1 MRYTN
6 VMGNK
11 IGGLLCGVEMGKVFF
26 DESVGVE
33 MGCHGYKP
41 GRRNR

>member
-11 IGGLLCGVEMGKVFF
+11 IGDLLCGVEMGKVFL

-33 MGCHGYKP
+33 MGCHRYKP